1 MRIAAGLF
9 WMVLLS
15 LAPGVGRAAELVL
28 GTEPYRYTVIDQDL
42 RTALREFGAN
52 MGVRISMS
60 DAVQGRI
67 RGRMPPLPPLEFL
80 NRVAELYGLD
90 WYYDG
95 YIVSVTAQS
104 EGTSRVIATP
114 GVRFDELRGGLE
126 ALGVLDRRYLARP
139 QTPGSDMVLI
149 GGPPRYLELM
159 EQTASLLVARARVRA
174 PAAVVAGVAPAVVAA
189 PAAPASGGVRLVGL
203 SIYRAAA
210 EQRVVFPGQ

>member
-1 MRIAAGLF
+1 MRIALCLLCL
-9 WMVLLS
+9 VLPS
-15 LAPGVGRAAELVL
+15 LVPGPVRGAELAL
-28 GTEPYRYTVIDQDL
+28 GAEPYRYTVIDQDL

-52 MGVRISMS
+52 MGVRIALS

-67 RGRMPPLPPLEFL
+67 RGRMPPLAPLDFL

-95 YIVSVTAQS
+95 YIVSVTGQS

-114 GVRFDELRGGLE
+114 GVRFDELRAGLE

-139 QTPGSDMVLI
+139 QTPGSDMVLV

-159 EQTASLLVARARVRA
+159 EQTASLLVARARGRSPA
-174 PAAVVAGVAPAVVAA
+174 PAGALVATEAAPPPPG
-189 PAAPASGGVRLVGL
+189 PAAPVRLTGL

-210 EQRVVFPGQ
+210 EQRVVFPQP